1 MIDYNEK
8 YFKCNLHNESYTL
21 YCEQCKKNI
30 CIICEKE
37 HKNHKKISLGE
48 IMPDKNILEK

>member
-1 MIDYNEK
+1 M
-8 YFKCNLHNESYTL
+8 
-21 YCEQCKKNI
+21 QKNI

-48 IMPDKNILEK
+48 IMPDKNILENEKNDLRKKLNEF

>member
-1 MIDYNEK
+1 M
-8 YFKCNLHNESYTL
+8 
-21 YCEQCKKNI
+21 QKNI

-48 IMPDKNILEK
+48 IMPDKNILEN